1 MTWSYIC
8 PSFQHFFGRLS
19 IFWLFS
25 EKGWVFCFQILWWG
39 KVLQFLG
46 GWGGFKKWLMFF
58 YFVKL
63 PLVLTCDPSRKIPH
77 LISLQILKIKTI
89 HNSVLPKNGEI
100 SKKGITLFQN
110 KIKNVFYGCC
120 RCLQQASWWPSLLR
134 KILFSRK
141 REIKSQEKF
150 FCSFFLILVW

>member
-1 MTWSYIC
+1 MILYLPLVSA
-8 PSFQHFFGRLS
+8 FFGRLS
-19 IFWLFS
+19 IFCLFS

-46 GWGGFKKWLMFF
+46 GWEGQKVVDVFF

-63 PLVLTCDPSRKIPH
+63 PLVLTCDPSRNIPH
-77 LISLQILKIKTI
+77 LISLQILKMKTI
-89 HNSVLPKNGEI
+89 QNSALPKNGEI

-110 KIKNVFYGCC
+110 KIKKVIFHGCC

-150 FCSFFLILVW
+150 FCIFFWF